1 MIRVLHSVS
10 NMDRGG
16 IETMLMNYYRHIDR
30 EKVQFDFIVNKKK
43 PGDYDDEIRRLG
55 GHIYQSPGLN
65 PLHYPAYLRFVQQT
79 VAADPRIRILH
90 AHNEAMG
97 LYALKGAEKA
107 GLQVRIAHAHNIWIV
122 RDYKWPLKMFCKQLL
137 PGAATHLW
145 ACGRDAGIYYFG
157 KADWERRGQ
166 IIPNA
171 IEPETFRFSP
181 AVRAE
186 MRARY
191 GLEDRVVLG
200 HVGRFDVRKNHERL
214 LEIFAA
220 FLQLEPRAML
230 VLIGTGRLEQ
240 AVRAQAQELGITDHI
255 LFAGLQSNV
264 ADWYQMMDLFVMP
277 SRFEGLPVVGIEA
290 QAAGLGCVFSD
301 AVPAEVLL
309 SSHAIQ
315 IPLSASNADWAAGL
329 QRMLHQPCDRSAGAE
344 LIRQAG
350 YDINQPYPFHNDI
363 LKVFVEVGFPGF
375 LLWSSIQYVLTPLFW
390 QRYADQETTLL
401 YLSELG
407 YMTVTY
413 LTDNTAFYFWST
425 MALRLVTLA
434 YAMERKKP
442 PEPKVWMPDS
452 RQEMRD
458 LIHILMK
465 KV

>member
-30 EKVQFDFIVNKKK
+30 SKVQFDFIVNKKK
-43 PGDYDDEIRRLG
+43 LGDYDDEIRRLG
-55 GHIYQSPGLN
+55 GHIYQSPGLD

-107 GLQVRIAHAHNIWIV
+107 GLPVRIAHAHNIWIV
-122 RDYKWPLKMFCKQLL
+122 RDYKWPLKMLCKRLL

-171 IEPETFRFSP
+171 IEPEAFRFSP

-220 FLQLEPRAML
+220 FLQLEPRA
-230 VLIGTGRLEQ
+230 
-240 AVRAQAQELGITDHI
+240 
-255 LFAGLQSNV
+255 V
-264 ADWYQMMDLFVMP
+264 ADWYQLMDLFVMP

-301 AVPAEVLL
+301 AVPEEVLL
-309 SSHAIQ
+309 SPRAIQ

-329 QRMLHQPCDRSAGAE
+329 HRMLQQPCDRSAGAE

-350 YDINQPYPFHNDI
+350 YDINIAAARLQQ
-363 LKVFVEVGFPGF
+363 
-375 LLWSSIQYVLTPLFW
+375 QYL
-390 QRYADQETTLL
+390 Q
-401 YLSELG
+401 LSGE
-407 YMTVTY
+407 
-413 LTDNTAFYFWST
+413 A
-425 MALRLVTLA
+425 
-434 YAMERKKP
+434 
-442 PEPKVWMPDS
+442 
-452 RQEMRD
+452 
-458 LIHILMK
+458 
-465 KV
+465 